1 MYFYS
6 TVSNIAFIFTKYI
19 IWICTNW

>member
-6 TVSNIAFIFTKYI
+6 TVSNIAFIFTKCI
-19 IWICTNW
+19 IWIYTKW